1 MKSLAEVILPFPKTE
16 VDNGLD
22 HLGIRINRSRDKD
35 LSEQAYKLLKD
46 YYCNEKE
53 SSPQEA
59 YARAS
64 VAYCDG
70 DLALGQRIYDAVSKG
85 WFMFA
90 SPVLS
95 NAPMPGQKAK
105 ALPISCFLTY
115 VPDSLEGLI
124 DHSAELRWLSV
135 KGGGVGGHWS
145 DIRAISDKAPGP
157 MPFLHTV
164 DADMTAYR
172 QGRTRKGSYAAYMD
186 VSHPDLIEFLNM
198 RVPTGD
204 VNRKNLNLHHAINI
218 TDNFMRAVERNE
230 TWDFKDPHE
239 DTVRESMPARTLW
252 QQILEVRYRTGEP
265 YLNFIDT
272 ANRALPH
279 TMRAKGLKIH
289 GSNLCNEIHL
299 PTSEDRTAV
308 CCLSSLNL
316 EKWDEWKDTNLVAD
330 LIRFLDNVLQFFIDN
345 AGDEISRARYSAT
358 QERSLG
364 LGAMGWHSLLH
375 QKRIAFDSLQARE
388 LNQHVFKLIK
398 EEAVKE
404 SLRLGAEK
412 GEAPDM
418 RGTGRRNAHLLAI
431 APNANSSIIV
441 STSPSIEPAK
451 ANAYTHRT
459 RAGSHLVQNKYLEEE
474 LEKVGQNKESV
485 WSGIITGGGSVQHL
499 DFLSDNIKEVFKTA
513 IELDQLVLVEQA
525 ADRQEYLCQGQ
536 SLNLFFSANANK
548 KELHRSHF
556 AAWKLGTKGLY
567 YLRTESSQK
576 AENVSL
582 KVARDAL
589 QDFETQTMESQDE
602 CVACE
607 G

>member
-1 MKSLAEVILPFPKTE
+1 
-16 VDNGLD
+16 
-22 HLGIRINRSRDKD
+22 
-35 LSEQAYKLLKD
+35 
-46 YYCNEKE
+46 
-53 SSPQEA
+53 
-59 YARAS
+59 
-64 VAYCDG
+64 
-70 DLALGQRIYDAVSKG
+70 
-85 WFMFA
+85 
-90 SPVLS
+90 
-95 NAPMPGQKAK
+95 
-105 ALPISCFLTY
+105 
-115 VPDSLEGLI
+115 
-124 DHSAELRWLSV
+124 
-135 KGGGVGGHWS
+135 
-145 DIRAISDKAPGP
+145 
-157 MPFLHTV
+157 
-164 DADMTAYR
+164 
-172 QGRTRKGSYAAYMD
+172 
-186 VSHPDLIEFLNM
+186 
-198 RVPTGD
+198 
-204 VNRKNLNLHHAINI
+204 
-218 TDNFMRAVERNE
+218 
-230 TWDFKDPHE
+230 
-239 DTVRESMPARTLW
+239 
-252 QQILEVRYRTGEP
+252 
-265 YLNFIDT
+265 
-272 ANRALPH
+272 
-279 TMRAKGLKIH
+279 
-289 GSNLCNEIHL
+289 
-299 PTSEDRTAV
+299 
-308 CCLSSLNL
+308 
-316 EKWDEWKDTNLVAD
+316 
-330 LIRFLDNVLQFFIDN
+330 LQFFIDN